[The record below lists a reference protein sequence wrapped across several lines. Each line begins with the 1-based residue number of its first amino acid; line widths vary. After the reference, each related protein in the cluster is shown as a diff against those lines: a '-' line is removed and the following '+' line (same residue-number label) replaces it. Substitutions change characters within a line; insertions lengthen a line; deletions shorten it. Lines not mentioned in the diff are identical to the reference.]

1 MTKMATVLCACSK
14 KFIIFYMQWW
24 LTVRMCLLE
33 ESTYI
38 NKGTEAQSDTRKDI
52 NPENEETIH
61 MDVQTPD
68 ENKCV
73 NTKAPSMS
81 QHC

>member
-1 MTKMATVLCACSK
+1 
-14 KFIIFYMQWW
+14 
-24 LTVRMCLLE
+24 MCLLE